1 MSAGAAS
8 VIPVSLVAAVD
19 IGGTT
24 IKAALVDGD
33 LRVRHTLR
41 RPTPY
46 GADAVLDAVTKVL
59 AELDQLADA
68 PVAAAGVV
76 FPGLVDETARIAR
89 FSVNLGWRDL
99 DLADLADRTGRPTAI
114 GHDVRAGAL
123 AEWRL
128 GAAKG
133 YQDVAFVPVGT
144 GVSAAF
150 IADGAMVVAGGYA
163 GEIGHLVV
171 EPDGEP
177 CPCGGRGC
185 LETVGSASALAR
197 RYSALTGEDVSA
209 ALEVLDRMRA
219 GDVVAAQVWNQ
230 GVDALADTLATVV
243 TVLAPEV
250 VVIGGGLSGAG
261 PALFDPLRARLGARL
276 TFQRVPT
283 VVAAALGDQAA
294 CLGAA
299 LLALDHLQTRSG
311 E

>member
-1 MSAGAAS
+1 VTAAAAS
-8 VIPVSLVAAVD
+8 VIPVRLVAAVD
-19 IGGTT
+19 VGGTT

-33 LRVRHTLR
+33 HRVRQTLR

-46 GADAVLDAVTKVL
+46 GADAVLDAVVDVL
-59 AELDQLADA
+59 AELDQLAGA

-76 FPGLVDETARIAR
+76 FPGLVDETAHIAR

-99 DLADLADRTGRPTAI
+99 DLSKLTDRTGKPTAI

-150 IADGAMVVAGGYA
+150 IADGRMVVAGGYA

-197 RYSALTGEDVSA
+197 RYSALTGEHVSA

-219 GDVVAAQVWNQ
+219 GDLVAAQVWSQ
-230 GVDALADTLATVV
+230 GVDALADALATVV

-261 PALFDPLRARLGARL
+261 AELFDPLRERLAARLS
-276 TFQRVPT
+276 FQRMPT
-283 VVAAALGDQAA
+283 VVPASLGDQAG

-299 LLALDHLQTRSG
+299 LLALDHLTRSG

>member
-1 MSAGAAS
+1 MTAGAAS
-8 VIPVSLVAAVD
+8 VIEVSLVAAVD

-24 IKAALVDGD
+24 IKAALVDD
-33 LRVRHTLR
+33 DHRVRHTLR

-46 GADAVLDAVTKVL
+46 GAEAVLDAVVEVL
-59 AELDQLADA
+59 AELDHLAGA

-89 FSVNLGWRDL
+89 FSVNVGWRDL
-99 DLADLADRTGRPTAI
+99 DLSKLADRTGRPTAI

-133 YQDVAFVPVGT
+133 YQNVAFVPVGT

-150 IADGAMVVAGGYA
+150 IAGGAMVVAGGYA

-171 EPDGEP
+171 EPDGDP

-197 RYSALTGEDVSA
+197 RYSALTGDHVST

-219 GDVVAAQVWNQ
+219 GDLVAARVWNQ
-230 GVDALADTLATVV
+230 GVDALADSLATVV

-261 PALFDPLRARLGARL
+261 PDLFDPLRERLGARL

-283 VVAAALGDQAA
+283 VVAAALGDQAG

-299 LLALDHLQTRSG
+299 LLALDQTRSG
-311 E
+311 A